1 VKQYSIVI
9 LPNAEQEIE
18 DAYLYIKKD
27 SPINA
32 LNWYQ
37 EIYQKIQSLSSLPLR
52 CPLAP
57 ENDFFE
63 EEIRH
68 LIIQNY
74 RILYTTTEDTVY
86 ILYARHGRQQW
97 LKGKVQ
103 HS

>member
-1 VKQYSIVI
+1 MKQYAIII
-9 LPNAEQEIE
+9 LPNAEQDIE

-27 SPINA
+27 SLINA

-37 EIYQKIQSLSSLPLR
+37 EIYRKIQSLSSLPSR

-63 EEIRH
+63 DEIRH
-68 LIIQNY
+68 LTILNY

-86 ILYARHGRQQW
+86 ILHARHGHQQW
-97 LKGKVQ
+97 LK
-103 HS
+103 S

>member
-1 VKQYSIVI
+1 VKQYAIVI

-18 DAYLYIKKD
+18 AAYLYIKMD

-37 EIYQKIQSLSSLPLR
+37 AIYRKIQSLASMPLR

-68 LIIQNY
+68 LLIDNY
-74 RILYTTTEDTVY
+74 RILFTVKEDTVY
-86 ILYARHGRQQW
+86 ILHARHGRQQW
-97 LKGKVQ
+97 LKK
-103 HS
+103 